1 MIKTVIIDDETLVRL
16 LIRNL
21 LKEHC
26 EEVEVVGEADG
37 VETGLNMIRQS
48 HPDLVL
54 LDVKMEDGSGFD
66 LMRQYQGDPF
76 KVIFI
81 TAYEEYAIRA
91 IKLSA
96 VDYILKPI
104 SPEELKN
111 AIEKTGH
118 LLAADYDLKVRTLL
132 GNINN
137 PTQEGKKIVLK
148 THEKYHYVQVHD
160 ILYCESDSSYT
171 KFYLSDKT
179 MVMVSRTLR
188 EFEEILAGY
197 GFFRPQKSFLINL
210 RHIKAY
216 EKSDG
221 GCIILSDN
229 STVPISDRKK
239 DEFLRIMDKM

>member
-1 MIKTVIIDDETLVRL
+1 MIRTVIIEDETLVRS

-21 LKEHC
+21 LKENCHDA
-26 EEVEVVGEADG
+26 EVVGEADG
-37 VETGLNMIRQS
+37 VETGLKMILQT

-66 LMRQYQGDPF
+66 LIRQYQGDPF

-81 TAYEEYAIRA
+81 TAYEEFAIRA

-104 SPEELKN
+104 SPEELKK
-111 AIEKTGH
+111 AIEKTGQ
-118 LLAADYDLKVRTLL
+118 LLAADYDMKVRTLL

-137 PTQEGKKIVLK
+137 PSNGDKKIVLR
-148 THEKYHYVQVHD
+148 TQEKYHYINVHD

-171 KFYLSDKT
+171 KFFLYDKT
-179 MVMVSRTLR
+179 MIMVSRTLK

-197 GFFRPQKSFLINL
+197 GFYRLQKSFLINL
-210 RHIKAY
+210 RQIKAY

-229 STVPISDRKK
+229 SKVPISEKK
-239 DEFLRIMDKM
+239 KEEFLRIMEKL

>member
-1 MIKTVIIDDETLVRL
+1 MIRTVIIDDETLVRS

-26 EEVEVVGEADG
+26 QEVVVAGEADG
-37 VETGLNMIRQS
+37 VETGLKMIRQT

-54 LDVKMEDGSGFD
+54 LDIKMEDGSGFD

-81 TAYEEYAIRA
+81 TAYEEYAISA

-111 AIEKTGH
+111 AIQKTGQ
-118 LLAADYDLKVRTLL
+118 LLAVDHDLKVRTLL

-137 PTQEGKKIVLK
+137 PKQEDKKLVLR
-148 THEKYHYVQVHD
+148 THEKYHYIHVHD

-171 KFYLSDKT
+171 KFFLSDKT
-179 MVMVSRTLR
+179 MILVSRTLK

-197 GFFRPQKSFLINL
+197 GFYRPQKSFLINL

-229 STVPISDRKK
+229 STVPISDKKK
-239 DEFLRIMDKM
+239 DEFLRMMEKM